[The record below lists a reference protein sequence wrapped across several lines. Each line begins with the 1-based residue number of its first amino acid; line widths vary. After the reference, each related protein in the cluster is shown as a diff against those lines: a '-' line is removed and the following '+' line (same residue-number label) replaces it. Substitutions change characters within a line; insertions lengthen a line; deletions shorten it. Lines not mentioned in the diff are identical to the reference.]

1 MLTLL
6 TLKSTLKKTWTWLRH
21 NWYVPAVVIYTLV
34 LWFLFKNKAGALKVL
49 EIRSKSY
56 ESQIKTIEEAHKK
69 EIEARDQILKNYDI
83 GAFEL
88 AIWSDEPGNDP
99 FERKFGSNG
108 FEIRSIKNKL
118 RTRKFRVALNNRQAP
133 FSLTLPGPPSIR
145 GATTSYKTEE

>member
-34 LWFLFKNKAGALKVL
+34 LWFIFKNKAGALKVL

-69 EIEARDQILKNYDI
+69 EIEARDQILKNYDNVLTQLEKDYEEKNMKLDTKKKKEI
-83 GAFEL
+83 KKIVKEFNDRPDDL
-88 AIWSDEPGNDP
+88 AKILA
-99 FERKFGSNG
+99 ERYGIDYV
-108 FEIRSIKNKL
+108 E
-118 RTRKFRVALNNRQAP
+118 
-133 FSLTLPGPPSIR
+133 
-145 GATTSYKTEE
+145 

>member
-56 ESQIKTIEEAHKK
+56 ESQIKTIEDAHKK
-69 EIEARDQILKNYDI
+69 EIEARDQILKNYDNVLTQLEKDYEEKNMKLDTKKKKEI
-83 GAFEL
+83 KKIVKEFNDRPDDL
-88 AIWSDEPGNDP
+88 AKILA
-99 FERKFGSNG
+99 ERYGIDYV
-108 FEIRSIKNKL
+108 E
-118 RTRKFRVALNNRQAP
+118 
-133 FSLTLPGPPSIR
+133 
-145 GATTSYKTEE
+145 

>member
-69 EIEARDQILKNYDI
+69 EIEARDQILKNYDNVLTQLEKDYEEKNMKLDTKKKKEI
-83 GAFEL
+83 KKIVKEFNDRPDDL
-88 AIWSDEPGNDP
+88 AKILA
-99 FERKFGSNG
+99 ERYGINYV
-108 FEIRSIKNKL
+108 E
-118 RTRKFRVALNNRQAP
+118 
-133 FSLTLPGPPSIR
+133 
-145 GATTSYKTEE
+145 

>member
-21 NWYVPAVVIYTLV
+21 NWYVPAVIIYTLV

-69 EIEARDQILKNYDI
+69 EIEARDQILKNYDNVLTQLEKDYKEKNMKLDTKKKKEI
-83 GAFEL
+83 KKIVKEFNDRPDDL
-88 AIWSDEPGNDP
+88 AKILA
-99 FERKFGSNG
+99 ERYGIDYV
-108 FEIRSIKNKL
+108 E
-118 RTRKFRVALNNRQAP
+118 
-133 FSLTLPGPPSIR
+133 
-145 GATTSYKTEE
+145 

>member
-69 EIEARDQILKNYDI
+69 EIEARDQILKNYDNVLTQLEKDYEEKNMKLDI
-83 GAFEL
+83 KKKKEIKKIVKEFNDRPDDL
-88 AIWSDEPGNDP
+88 AKILA
-99 FERKFGSNG
+99 ERYGIDYV
-108 FEIRSIKNKL
+108 E
-118 RTRKFRVALNNRQAP
+118 
-133 FSLTLPGPPSIR
+133 
-145 GATTSYKTEE
+145 

>member
-21 NWYVPAVVIYTLV
+21 NWYVPAVIVYTLV

-69 EIEARDQILKNYDI
+69 EIEVRDQILKNYDNVLTQLEKEYEEKNMKLDTKKKKEI
-83 GAFEL
+83 KKIVKEFNDRPDDL
-88 AIWSDEPGNDP
+88 AKILA
-99 FERKFGSNG
+99 ERYGINYV
-108 FEIRSIKNKL
+108 E
-118 RTRKFRVALNNRQAP
+118 
-133 FSLTLPGPPSIR
+133 
-145 GATTSYKTEE
+145 

>member
-21 NWYVPAVVIYTLV
+21 NWYVPAVIVYTLV

-69 EIEARDQILKNYDI
+69 EIEARDQILKNYDNVLTQLEKDYKEKNMKLDTKKKKEI
-83 GAFEL
+83 KKIVKEFNDRPDDL
-88 AIWSDEPGNDP
+88 AKILA
-99 FERKFGSNG
+99 ERYGIDYV
-108 FEIRSIKNKL
+108 E
-118 RTRKFRVALNNRQAP
+118 
-133 FSLTLPGPPSIR
+133 
-145 GATTSYKTEE
+145 

>member
-69 EIEARDQILKNYDI
+69 EIEARDQILKNYDNVLTQLEKDYEEKNMKLDTKKKKEI
-83 GAFEL
+83 KKIVKEFNDRPDDL
-88 AIWSDEPGNDP
+88 AKILA
-99 FERKFGSNG
+99 ERYGI
-108 FEIRSIKNKL
+108 EY
-118 RTRKFRVALNNRQAP
+118 V
-133 FSLTLPGPPSIR
+133 
-145 GATTSYKTEE
+145 E

>member
-21 NWYVPAVVIYTLV
+21 NWYVPAVIVYTLV

-69 EIEARDQILKNYDI
+69 EIEVRDQILKNYDNVLTQLEKDYEEKNMKLDTKKKKEI
-83 GAFEL
+83 KKIVKEFNDRPDDL
-88 AIWSDEPGNDP
+88 AKILA
-99 FERKFGSNG
+99 ERYGINYV
-108 FEIRSIKNKL
+108 E
-118 RTRKFRVALNNRQAP
+118 
-133 FSLTLPGPPSIR
+133 
-145 GATTSYKTEE
+145 